1 MDSLYSM
8 KPEMR
13 YGAPSCERVLCNR
26 HFTVGY
32 SDYFRQAKWSL
43 EIVGRN
49 RALTE
54 RERLNDFRA
63 DFRIPARFRASL
75 SDYQGSGY
83 DRGHL
88 VPSADHD
95 DTNLENSETFLLS
108 NMSPQAPD
116 FNRKIWR
123 KLETAVRDLDAQ
135 PHVLET
141 YVITGPVFDFVSPV
155 KLIGA
160 NDDFGLH
167 IPVPS
172 HFFKSILA
180 EYKNGS
186 LKLWTFEMEN
196 KGLEGDLSDYLVK
209 TYDVEQRI
217 GGKLWANIDDSDF
230 HDQKSK
236 AGRMW

>member
-1 MDSLYSM
+1 MKTSYDA
-8 KPEMR
+8 KPELR
-13 YGAPSCERVLCNR
+13 YGAPSCERILFNR

-49 RALTE
+49 RELTE
-54 RERLNDFRA
+54 TERLNDFRP
-63 DFRIPARFRASL
+63 DFRIPRQFRASL

-95 DTNLENSETFLLS
+95 ASNLENSETFLLS

-123 KLETAVRDLDAQ
+123 KLETAVRELDAL
-135 PHVLET
+135 PNVLET
-141 YVITGPVFDFVSPV
+141 YVISGPVFDFVNPM
-155 KLIGA
+155 KLIGSE
-160 NDDFGLH
+160 DEVGLH

-196 KGLEGDLSDYLVK
+196 KALEGDLSDYLIS
-209 TYDVEQRI
+209 TYEVEQRI
-217 GGKLWANIDDSDF
+217 GGILWNTIEDRDI
-230 HDQKSK
+230 HEQKNK